1 MKPGDLACINRPGKV
16 WSHLRGKVCLLIE
29 VSPSRSA
36 IPTVSQWWRVL
47 HCGDGGISS
56 IPQVWLKVINEAR

>member
-1 MKPGDLACINRPGKV
+1 MKPGDLVRINRPTRA
-16 WSHLRGKVCLLIE
+16 WSRLHGKVCLLIE
-29 VSPSRSA
+29 VSPSSVP

-47 HCGDGGISS
+47 HEGGIIK